1 MKNTKIVSMT
11 LSAMVLA
18 TLGATSVQAQE
29 VVDQKGETPTEVT
42 IIDNVDPT
50 DPTDPLDPTDPTQK
64 MLTLEKVPAA
74 YNFES
79 KLQNAT
85 YNLTADL
92 TDETIEVFNDR
103 SDREWSVKANVADNK
118 LTRSSDSKEFTVDS
132 FQIDGTELAAT
143 GAEGIVAKAEAT
155 KTAANNTGL
164 IETAVNQ
171 VSIGF
176 TDTDKALVVG
186 DKLAGSIQYQL
197 YNTADAK

>member
-1 MKNTKIVSMT
+1 MKSTKIVSMT
-11 LSAMVLA
+11 LSAMVL
-18 TLGATSVQAQE
+18 TTIGATSVHAQE
-29 VVDQKGETPTEVT
+29 VVDQKGETPTEVVIT
-42 IIDNVDPT
+42 DND
-50 DPTDPLDPTDPTQK
+50 DPTDPLDPTDPNQK

-79 KLQNAT
+79 KLQNVT

-103 SDREWSVKANVADNK
+103 IDREWSVKANVANNK

-164 IETAVNQ
+164 IETTVNK

-176 TDTDKALVVG
+176 TDTDRALVAG
-186 DKLAGSIQYQL
+186 DTLAGSIQYQL

>member
-1 MKNTKIVSMT
+1 MKNTKTVSMT

-18 TLGATSVQAQE
+18 TLGATTVQAQE
-29 VVDQKGETPTEVT
+29 VVDQKGETPTEVVIT
-42 IIDNVDPT
+42 DND
-50 DPTDPLDPTDPTQK
+50 DPTDPLDPTVPDQK

-103 SDREWSVKANVADNK
+103 IDREWSVKANVASNK

-132 FQIDGTELAAT
+132 FQINGTEVGAT

-164 IETAVNQ
+164 IETAVDN

-176 TDTDKALVVG
+176 TDADRVLVAG
-186 DKLAGSIQYQL
+186 DTLAGSIQYQL

>member
-29 VVDQKGETPTEVT
+29 VVDQKGETPTEVVIT
-42 IIDNVDPT
+42 DND
-50 DPTDPLDPTDPTQK
+50 DPTDPLDPTDPNQK
-64 MLTLEKVPAA
+64 MLTLEKVPTA

-79 KLQNAT
+79 KLQNKT

-103 SDREWSVKANVADNK
+103 IDREWSVKANVLDNK
-118 LTRSSDSKEFTVDS
+118 LTRSDAKEFTVDS
-132 FQIDGTELAAT
+132 FQIDGTEIAAT
-143 GAEGIVAKAEAT
+143 GADGIVAKAEAT

-164 IETAVNQ
+164 IETAVAS

-176 TDTDKALVVG
+176 TDTDSVLVAG
-186 DKLAGSIQYQL
+186 DTLTGSIQYQL

>member
-29 VVDQKGETPTEVT
+29 VVDQKGETPTEVVIT
-42 IIDNVDPT
+42 DND
-50 DPTDPLDPTDPTQK
+50 DPTDPLDPTDPDQK

-103 SDREWSVKANVADNK
+103 IAREWSVKANVASNK

-132 FQIDGTELAAT
+132 FQINGTEVAAT

-164 IETAVNQ
+164 IETAVDN

-176 TDTDKALVVG
+176 TDADRVLVAG
-186 DKLAGSIQYQL
+186 DTLAGSIQYQL

>member
-1 MKNTKIVSMT
+1 MKNTKIVSMI

-29 VVDQKGETPTEVT
+29 VVDQKGETPTEVVIT
-42 IIDNVDPT
+42 DND
-50 DPTDPLDPTDPTQK
+50 DPTDPLDPTDPDQK

-103 SDREWSVKANVADNK
+103 IDREWSVKANVASNK

-132 FQIDGTELAAT
+132 FQINGTEVAAT

-164 IETAVNQ
+164 IETAVDN

-176 TDTDKALVVG
+176 TDADRVLVAG
-186 DKLAGSIQYQL
+186 DTLAGSIQYQL

>member
-1 MKNTKIVSMT
+1 
-11 LSAMVLA
+11 MVL
-18 TLGATSVQAQE
+18 TTIGATSVHAQE
-29 VVDQKGETPTEVT
+29 VVDQKGETPTEVVIT
-42 IIDNVDPT
+42 DND
-50 DPTDPLDPTDPTQK
+50 DPTDPLDPTDPNQK

-103 SDREWSVKANVADNK
+103 IDREWSVKANVANNK

-164 IETAVNQ
+164 IETTVNK

-176 TDTDKALVVG
+176 TDTDRALVAG
-186 DKLAGSIQYQL
+186 DTLAGSIQYQL

>member
-29 VVDQKGETPTEVT
+29 VVDQKGETPTEVVIT
-42 IIDNVDPT
+42 DNVDPT
-50 DPTDPLDPTDPTQK
+50 DPTDPLDPTDPNQK
-64 MLTLEKVPAA
+64 MLTLEKVPTA

-79 KLQNAT
+79 KLQNKT

-103 SDREWSVKANVADNK
+103 IDREWSVKANVLDNK
-118 LTRSSDSKEFTVDS
+118 LTRSDAKEFTVDS
-132 FQIDGTELAAT
+132 FQINGTEIAKT
-143 GAEGIVAKAEAT
+143 GADGIVAKAEAT

-164 IETAVNQ
+164 IETAVAS

-176 TDTDKALVVG
+176 TDTDSVLVAG
-186 DKLAGSIQYQL
+186 DTLTGSIQYQL

>member
-1 MKNTKIVSMT
+1 MKNTKIVSMI

-29 VVDQKGETPTEVT
+29 VVNQKGETPTEVVIT
-42 IIDNVDPT
+42 DND
-50 DPTDPLDPTDPTQK
+50 DPTDPLDPTDPDQK

-103 SDREWSVKANVADNK
+103 IDREWSVKANVASNK

-132 FQIDGTELAAT
+132 FQINGTEVAAT

-164 IETAVNQ
+164 IETAVDN

-176 TDTDKALVVG
+176 TDADRVLVAG
-186 DKLAGSIQYQL
+186 DTLAGSIQYQL

>member
-29 VVDQKGETPTEVT
+29 VLGQKDETSTEVVIT
-42 IIDNVDPT
+42 DND
-50 DPTDPLDPTDPTQK
+50 DPTDPLDPTDPDQK

-74 YNFES
+74 YSFES

-103 SDREWSVKANVADNK
+103 IDREWSVKANVASNK

-132 FQIDGTELAAT
+132 FQINGTEVAAT
-143 GAEGIVAKAEAT
+143 GAEGIVAKAVEGSN
-155 KTAANNTGL
+155 KTAENNTGL
-164 IETAVNQ
+164 IETAVDN

-176 TDTDKALVVG
+176 TDTDRVLVAG
-186 DKLAGSIQYQL
+186 DTLAGSIQYQL

>member
-1 MKNTKIVSMT
+1 MKNTKIVSMI

-29 VVDQKGETPTEVT
+29 VVDQKGETPTEVVIT
-42 IIDNVDPT
+42 DND
-50 DPTDPLDPTDPTQK
+50 DPTDPLDPTDPDQK

-103 SDREWSVKANVADNK
+103 IDREWSVKANVASNK

-132 FQIDGTELAAT
+132 FQINGTEVAAT

-164 IETAVNQ
+164 IETAVDN

-176 TDTDKALVVG
+176 TDADRVLVAG
-186 DKLAGSIQYQL
+186 DTLVGSIQYQL